1 MSELNVVF
9 KYLHF
14 VSSIIF
20 LDIANALS
28 NYYIMIICRMLQY
41 EESYCYLHQIETD
54 VHKSSDV
61 ISTKTFQAMNGR
73 FSPSQYD
80 NVIFILIN
88 DGIDPSFLLMS
99 LWNVIFPSLCRWC
112 FSWGSSQYGIK
123 CNYLRKY

>member
-1 MSELNVVF
+1 MFQAVLYRNRETNLKSNSICNRFQCLSLTKYF
-9 KYLHF
+9 SKYLHL

-20 LDIANALS
+20 LSIANALS

-41 EESYCYLHQIETD
+41 EESFCYLHQIETD

-99 LWNVIFPSLCRWC
+99 L
-112 FSWGSSQYGIK
+112 
-123 CNYLRKY
+123 

>member
-1 MSELNVVF
+1 
-9 KYLHF
+9 
-14 VSSIIF
+14 
-20 LDIANALS
+20 
-28 NYYIMIICRMLQY
+28 MIICRMLQY
-41 EESYCYLHQIETD
+41 EEESYCYLYQIETD

-99 LWNVIFPSLCRWC
+99 L
-112 FSWGSSQYGIK
+112 
-123 CNYLRKY
+123 